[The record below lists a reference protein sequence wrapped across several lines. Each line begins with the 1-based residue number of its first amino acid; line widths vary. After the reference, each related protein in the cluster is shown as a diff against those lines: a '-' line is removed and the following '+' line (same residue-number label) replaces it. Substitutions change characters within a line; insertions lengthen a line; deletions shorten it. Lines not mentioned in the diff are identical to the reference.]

1 MTQPVTGFAY
11 FLDIDGTL
19 VDLADTPRAVT
30 LHPALSDLVEA
41 LYQSSGGAIALIT
54 GRSIADADRLFPRRR
69 LPIAGQHGHERRSAD
84 GVITQHRASPRAL
97 NAGRHLLHSIV
108 ERHPELLLEDKGLT
122 LALHYR
128 RAPHLAS
135 LAHREVH
142 RVQKSLGDQYCVHR
156 GKRVVELAPA
166 GRDKGLAIRAFMREP
181 PFRGRPPVF
190 IGDDVT
196 DELGFAMVNKL
207 GGDSIKVG
215 PGPTA
220 AGSRLP
226 SVSSVLAWLEH
237 GAPRPRRCRRATS
250 RRTLRRTRSTT
261 SSRVS
266 T

>member
-1 MTQPVTGFAY
+1 MTLPVTGFAY

-19 VDLADTPRAVT
+19 VDLADTPSAVK
-30 LHPALSDLVEA
+30 LQPALPGLVEA

-84 GVITQHRASPRAL
+84 GVVTRHRVSPRAL
-97 NAGRHLLHSIV
+97 DEARHALRPIV

-128 RAPHLAS
+128 RAPLLES
-135 LAHREVH
+135 LAHRVMH
-142 RVQKSLGDQYCVHR
+142 TVQTSLGDQYCVHR

-166 GRDKGLAIRAFMREP
+166 GRDKGLAIRAFMREA
-181 PFRGRPPVF
+181 PFRGKPPVF

-196 DELGFAMVNKL
+196 DEHGFAMVNTL

-215 PGPTA
+215 PGPTSA
-220 AGSRLP
+220 RWRFP
-226 SVSSVLAWLEH
+226 SVSAVLGWLEH
-237 GAPRPRRCRRATS
+237 GTPSPARCRGANAAD
-250 RRTLRRTRSTT
+250 
-261 SSRVS
+261 
-266 T
+266 